1 VSAISGDSE
10 ARIVIVGKFES
21 GKTSMIHS
29 LLKIPYSESH
39 EPTIGCNLYETDIVE
54 ECTLSNFHVYIWDTS
69 GNDAYDAVT
78 RKYYKGTTCAVITC
92 DAEDYRM
99 RLQETATRF
108 LQPLRDECGP
118 IPVIIAVTRSD
129 RLDATLNAT
138 SLRSLSIEGREIP
151 VLQTS
156 IRDRSCVT
164 QLFKRLLL
172 EVVRHHQLVGTRT
185 DNPIHR
191 LVDLTRTP

>member
-10 ARIVIVGKFES
+10 ARIVIVGKVGS

-29 LLKIPYSESH
+29 LLKLRYSDSH
-39 EPTIGCNLYETDIVE
+39 EPTIGCNLYEAYILE
-54 ECTLSNFHVYIWDTS
+54 ESTPSNFHVFIWDTS

-78 RKYYKGTTCAVITC
+78 REYYKGATCAVITC
-92 DAEDYRM
+92 DAEDSRV
-99 RLQETATRF
+99 RLQETVTRF
-108 LQPLRDECGP
+108 LQPLRVECGP

-129 RLDATLNAT
+129 PLDATLHAT
-138 SLRSLSIEGREIP
+138 SLRSLSVDGREIP

-156 IRDRSCVT
+156 VRDPSSVT

-172 EVVRHHQLVGTRT
+172 EVVRHHQLVGVRT
-185 DNPIHR
+185 DDPIHR
-191 LVDLTRTP
+191 LIALTRKP